1 MKKILLL
8 LAILLGNVA
17 ITRAQDAIISLIGAG
32 ITDWSTDVEL
42 ETFDGVTYS
51 LDEVEFKGG
60 PVKFRQ
66 DNDWVINWGG
76 TFPSATGVQGGAD
89 IMVPAGIWN
98 VTIDITTG
106 VYAFTAPA
114 GSPAIV
120 TIYGSALGKASI
132 ILTSAD
138 GENYATT
145 ANIYDNGV
153 LMVSSLKDGVTTL
166 WAGSEFPSGT
176 VQAGDTGIAVTSG
189 SYAFSI
195 NIATGAYA
203 FTPAESTFPSVGI
216 IGSATTGDDTGWAA
230 DIDMSTED
238 GINYSLKNVTLF
250 DGAIKFRQDNDWAI
264 NWGGTA
270 FIEGQPSGD
279 DITAIPGT
287 YDIFLN
293 RFTGVYSFI
302 DSSLSTAD
310 FSGASSFS
318 IYPNPTS
325 GTLNFTSAQNVSVY
339 DLSGRLVAQ
348 AANATSVDVSGL
360 VKGIYLVKTDN
371 GVSKQFIVK

>member
-17 ITRAQDAIISLIGAG
+17 ITRAQDAFIGLIGDG
-32 ITDWSTDVEL
+32 ISDWDTDVEMA
-42 ETFDGVTYS
+42 TDDGVVYTLSEY
-51 LDEVEFKGG
+51 EFKGG

-66 DNDWVINWGG
+66 DKAWGTNWGG
-76 TFPSATGVQGGAD
+76 TFPTGGSLGGAD

-98 VTIDITTG
+98 VTINITTG
-106 VYAFTAPA
+106 TYAFTAPA

-120 TIYGSALGKASI
+120 TIYGSALGKGSV

-138 GENYATT
+138 GENYATP

-153 LMVSSLKDGVTTL
+153 LMISSLKDDVSTL
-166 WAGSEFPSGT
+166 WAGSDFPSGT
-176 VQAGDTGIAVTSG
+176 AQVGETGIAVTAG
-189 SYAFSI
+189 SYEFSI
-195 NIATGAYA
+195 NIVTGVYA
-203 FTPAESTFPSVGI
+203 FTQVEATFPSVGI
-216 IGSATTGDDTGWAA
+216 IGIATTGDDTGWAA

-250 DGAIKFRQDNDWAI
+250 DGPIKFRQDNSWAI

-270 FIEGQPSGD
+270 FVDGEPSGD
-279 DITAIPGT
+279 DIVAVAGT

-293 RFTGVYSFI
+293 RFTGVYSFV

-318 IYPNPTS
+318 VYPNPTS

-348 AANATSVDVSGL
+348 ATNATSVDVSGL

-371 GVSKQFIVK
+371 GVSKQFVVK